1 MFKKW
6 NAIWNFVREWQGSQQ
21 GYKRK
26 SGIKGFFRDPNNLK
40 YNLNTIVP
48 LIVFL
53 TSLFALAIGAN
64 ILAQNKAHLVW
75 VWILGACFFSSF
87 SSFIVMRAMTQP
99 ISDLVRKAE
108 QYVKLEKLRKERGKM
123 IEVYNLIEQLMESV
137 RSKTDEGEKDALMKG
152 VQNLDYI
159 IPLGYMSLMVAHE
172 VRNPLSTI
180 MGMNELLKQKVVD
193 ESQKRYIDATL
204 QAARKIEVFTKEL
217 LDFTD
222 NEFAGEDVDVDDI
235 IDEAVN
241 SLSQELKDITCEFV
255 KKGSLICLA
264 DRTKIYQVIHNIL
277 KNAANHEKAG
287 GYIKIDAAK
296 GDDMIR
302 IAIYNKHSRVESD
315 DYDAVFK
322 PFFTKRKGGKGIG
335 LFISMRNMKLHGGDI
350 KIESGD
356 NGTTFT
362 IELPVVKGNEN
373 QRDAGK
379 SGDA

>member
-1 MFKKW
+1 
-6 NAIWNFVREWQGSQQ
+6 
-21 GYKRK
+21 
-26 SGIKGFFRDPNNLK
+26 
-40 YNLNTIVP
+40 
-48 LIVFL
+48 
-53 TSLFALAIGAN
+53 
-64 ILAQNKAHLVW
+64 
-75 VWILGACFFSSF
+75 
-87 SSFIVMRAMTQP
+87 
-99 ISDLVRKAE
+99 
-108 QYVKLEKLRKERGKM
+108 
-123 IEVYNLIEQLMESV
+123 
-137 RSKTDEGEKDALMKG
+137 
-152 VQNLDYI
+152 
-159 IPLGYMSLMVAHE
+159 MSLMVAHE